1 MTSESRDL
9 IMTGTLNDLAALLE
23 EEIAVGEKL
32 SRNLAAQR
40 RALICWDIDALI
52 AEIEAR
58 EPWLRSLGELE
69 VRRQNLLTQVAAPND
84 SVTLSR
90 LIAECSSSLP
100 MCRHLQTV
108 RARAR
113 ETFARLQADERNMNG
128 LMENL
133 LAHLNAALGPLAR
146 PAVALYGDTGAA
158 APQRPSSAFIR
169 SKA

>member
-1 MTSESRDL
+1 MIGESRGL
-9 IMTGTLNDLAALLE
+9 IMTGPLNDLAALLE
-23 EEIAVGEKL
+23 EEIAVGEEL

-69 VRRQNLLTQVAAPND
+69 VRRQNLLTRMAAPNE

-90 LIAECSSSLP
+90 LIAECPSSLP
-100 MCRHLQTV
+100 TRLHLQTV

-113 ETFARLQADERNMNG
+113 ETFVRLQADERNMNG

-133 LAHLNAALGPLAR
+133 LSHINGALGPFAR

-158 APQRPSSAFIR
+158 TPQRPSSAFIR